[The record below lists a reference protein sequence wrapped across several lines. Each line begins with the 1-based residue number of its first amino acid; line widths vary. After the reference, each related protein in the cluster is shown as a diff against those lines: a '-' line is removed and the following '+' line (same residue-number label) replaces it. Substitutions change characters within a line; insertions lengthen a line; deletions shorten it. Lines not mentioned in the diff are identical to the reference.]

1 MVMGRGSATVV
12 LVAFVLVVLS
22 SEWADAATYT
32 VGDNRGWTF
41 NVAGWSRGKTFRAGD
56 ILVFNYTSAAHN
68 VVAVNKV
75 GYQKCSTT
83 PGNAKVFQTGKD
95 SIRLAR
101 GQNFFICNIPGHCQ
115 SGMKVAIT
123 AT

>member
-1 MVMGRGSATVV
+1 MAMGRGSAMAVFVVVV
-12 LVAFVLVVLS
+12 LVALS

-32 VGDNRGWTF
+32 VGDKGGWTF
-41 NVAGWSRGKTFRAGD
+41 NVDGWPRGKTFRAGD
-56 ILVFNYTSAAHN
+56 TVVFNYGSAVHN
-68 VVAVNKV
+68 VVAVNKA

-83 PGNAKVFQTGKD
+83 PGNAKVFQTGRD
-95 SIRLAR
+95 RIRLAR
-101 GQNFFICNIPGHCQ
+101 GQNYFICSIPGHCQ